1 MSVIYLEERD
11 SHAVWWNLLQR
22 FELQGACVQ
31 LFTRAARWCSIA
43 RDTHG
48 RSCALDSRTYIKISS
63 PQIHLNFFGVN
74 TTFTYSLCSVKMF
87 PHGVVD
93 LQTSLQSGQKMK
105 VALCSSGWFTYSA
118 GSTVYETETHK
129 SWRENFDMR
138 ARRIF
143 LESTFSTTA
152 WFKERRALWG

>member
-1 MSVIYLEERD
+1 MSVIYLRKGILTQCDETSFKDLNCKVHVYSSSRGLPDGAVLLAIHMVGHVLWIVERI
-11 SHAVWWNLLQR
+11 LR
-22 FELQGACVQ
+22 FHH
-31 LFTRAARWCSIA
+31 RKY
-43 RDTHG
+43 
-48 RSCALDSRTYIKISS
+48 TYI
-63 PQIHLNFFGVN
+63 FFGVN

-152 WFKERRALWG
+152 WFKERRAL